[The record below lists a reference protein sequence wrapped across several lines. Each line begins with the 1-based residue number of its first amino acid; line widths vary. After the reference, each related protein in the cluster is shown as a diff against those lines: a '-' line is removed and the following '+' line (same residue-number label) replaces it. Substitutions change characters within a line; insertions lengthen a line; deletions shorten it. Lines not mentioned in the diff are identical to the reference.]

1 MELLGEFYNLK
12 LQYLE
17 NEEHIIKDIE
27 GRTIE
32 EKTTNVI
39 NWFIHNEIPDKPRS
53 PTSFDSKAEK
63 AVKRTKP
70 QKEASKRNWVY
81 TRRR

>member
-1 MELLGEFYNLK
+1 MELLGVFYNLK
-12 LQYLE
+12 SQLLE

-39 NWFIHNEIPDKPRS
+39 NWFMHNKMPDKPKS

-63 AVKRTKP
+63 AVK
-70 QKEASKRNWVY
+70 
-81 TRRR
+81 